1 MLTQR
6 ISPRQQRELADR
18 GFTRR
23 GFYKIASL
31 LAAGASLPFYN
42 ERALAQLSMV
52 HSMPPDAVKINANEN
67 PMGPCA
73 EAAEAIHAIVQ
84 KGGRYLYE
92 ETFEMASTL
101 AEQEGVRFS
110 WNPEASYVQA
120 FAGSSDP
127 LHRAVLAFCSKDRPF
142 VVADPGYEAG
152 ARAAKFIGARVV
164 TVPLVKGSAA
174 HDVRAMAAAD
184 PNAGLIYVCNP
195 NNPTGT
201 VTPRAEIEWLAANKP
216 AGAVILL
223 DEAYIHLSRSAV
235 MSSFLA
241 AADRDVIILRT
252 FSKLYGMAG
261 LRAGAAIGRPD
272 LLQKMA
278 MYTAGALP
286 VTAMVGANASL
297 KAKRVVAER
306 REIIAG
312 IREET
317 FDFLHKNN
325 IEFIPSE
332 ANCFMMNARRPGK
345 EFYEAMTRRKVY
357 IGRVW
362 PVWPTW
368 VRVTVGTR
376 DEMSKFREA
385 CLQCYSA

>member
-1 MLTQR
+1 MQTEMTIQ
-6 ISPRQQRELADR
+6 PQQSNFVSR
-18 GFTRR
+18 GVSRR
-23 GFYKIASL
+23 GFHKIASL

-52 HSMPPDAVKINANEN
+52 RSMPPDAVKINANEN

-73 EAAEAIHAIVQ
+73 EAAEAMHAILQ

-92 ETFEMASTL
+92 ETFNMASTL
-101 AEQEGVRFS
+101 AEQEGVKYS
-110 WNPEASYVQA
+110 WNMDSSYVQA

-127 LHRAVLAFCSKDRPF
+127 LHRAVLAFCSKDKPF
-142 VVADPGYEAG
+142 VVGDPGYEAG
-152 ARAAKFIGARVV
+152 ARAAKYIGASVV
-164 TVPLVKGSAA
+164 PVPLVKGSAI
-174 HDVRAMAAAD
+174 HDVKAMAAAH
-184 PNAGLIYVCNP
+184 PTPGVIYVCNP

-201 VTPRAEIEWLAANKP
+201 VTPKEDIEWLVANKP
-216 AGAVILL
+216 AGSIVLL
-223 DEAYIHLSRSAV
+223 DEAYIHLSKSAV
-235 MSSFLA
+235 MSSYLA
-241 AADRDVIILRT
+241 AADKDVIILRT

-272 LLQKMA
+272 LLQKMS
-278 MYTAGALP
+278 MYAAGALP
-286 VTAMVGANASL
+286 VTAMVGATASL
-297 KAKRVVAER
+297 KARKVVPER

-312 IREET
+312 IREEN
-317 FDFLHKNN
+317 FDFLQKQN

-332 ANCFMMNARRPGK
+332 ANMFMMNVKRPGR
-345 EFYEAMTRRKVY
+345 EFYEAMTRHKVY

-385 CLQCYSA
+385 CVQCYNA